1 LTNCTYTEGYWAN
14 HGTGDCAS
22 GNNTNA
28 WPVDSL
34 ALGNNTY
41 SAAQLCAI
49 LNTPVRGNGL
59 TKLAQQLI
67 TAKLDIANGA
77 DPSAIQSSIDAADA
91 MIGNLIVGSDTLP
104 TSQTSV
110 LVNTIDNWNNGI
122 TGPGHCTSPTTAAE
136 EEPWP
141 TTNPTP
147 TP

>member
-1 LTNCTYTEGYWAN
+1 
-14 HGTGDCAS
+14 
-22 GNNTNA
+22 
-28 WPVDSL
+28 
-34 ALGNNTY
+34 
-41 SAAQLCAI
+41 
-49 LNTPVRGNGL
+49 L